1 MRRLCLVCIAPIV
14 LLLSAGLCAAERR
27 GVCGDYSYALPEGY
41 EAFTMPQYDD
51 DRVYVN
57 RRDRHVAKP
66 GRKGVT
72 CITKPN
78 NDGKAFYLEKNTNVY
93 SASAQVK
100 HDRPIC
106 FTKYPDFSSDAVQ
119 INTIGQVALARDVP
133 SFSSVLVDLS
143 AKNSPVHTILYIW
156 DRDDRFLSKDDPRSA
171 LQFEL
176 DANDMRRARVMRIVD
191 SVRRMVNNGG
201 RP

>member
-1 MRRLCLVCIAPIV
+1 MRRLSLVCIALIV

-27 GVCGDYSYALPEGY
+27 FGCGDYSYALPEGY
-41 EAFTMPQYDD
+41 EAFIMPQYDD

-57 RRDRHVAKP
+57 RRDMHVTNP

-78 NDGKAFYLEKNTNVY
+78 NNGNAFYLEKNTNVY
-93 SASAQVK
+93 NASAQIK
-100 HDRPIC
+100 HDRPVY
-106 FTKYPDFSSDAVQ
+106 FTKYPDFSSDAIQ

-133 SFSSVLVDLS
+133 NFSSVLVDLS
-143 AKNSPVHTILYIW
+143 AKNSAVHTILYIW
-156 DRDDRFLSKDDPRSA
+156 DRDDRFLPKDDPRTA

-176 DANDMRRARVMRIVD
+176 DINEMRRERVMRIVNSIQRVARD
-191 SVRRMVNNGG
+191 GG
-201 RP
+201 R